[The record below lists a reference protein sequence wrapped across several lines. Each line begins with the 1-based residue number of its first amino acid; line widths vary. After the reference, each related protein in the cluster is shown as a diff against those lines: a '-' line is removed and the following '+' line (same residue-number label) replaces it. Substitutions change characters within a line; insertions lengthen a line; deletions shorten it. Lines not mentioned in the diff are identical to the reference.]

1 MLCNLRRYNMLNNPL
16 TGEPSMAFTLFAAEC
31 EGDVDTALGKRNK
44 IIKKLRKRV
53 PWEIDEVAV
62 RQEFL
67 EVGLYNPTDE
77 EVGEILREV
86 SGY

>member
-1 MLCNLRRYNMLNNPL
+1 MFDVPFMMYILEQE
-16 TGEPSMAFTLFAAEC
+16 GEL
-31 EGDVDTALGKRNK
+31 DTPIGKRNK
-44 IIKKLRKRV
+44 VIKNLKQR
-53 PWEIDEVAV
+53 PYWEVDEFAV

>member
-1 MLCNLRRYNMLNNPL
+1 MFDNPVFMLYAM
-16 TGEPSMAFTLFAAEC
+16 EC
-31 EGDVDTALGKRNK
+31 EGDIDTPTGKRNK
-44 IIKKLRKRV
+44 IIKNLKQR
-53 PWEIDEVAV
+53 PYWEVDEFTV